1 MSELL
6 TAALG
11 ATLKLLSAAPGAT
24 LTLLPWSI
32 NVAR

>member
-24 LTLLPWSI
+24 LTLLSWSI